1 MNKALATLLLL
12 LSVMICSISAQVQE
26 EPNISFRARVL
37 SDTYNITSNYTSG
50 PAVSYIVSLQSA
62 IWVPVV
68 LVVVLFFTLQAMMN
82 MDANK
87 EQDTILYAKFLANV
101 N

>member
-1 MNKALATLLLL
+1 MNKALTLLLL
-12 LSVMICSISAQVQE
+12 LSVMVYSIAAQTQE
-26 EPNISFRARVL
+26 TPISFKGRVL
-37 SDTYNITSNYTSG
+37 SNAYDPTEPYTKT

-62 IWVPVV
+62 IWVTVG
-68 LVVVLFFTLQAMMN
+68 LVVVLFFTLQAMLR
-82 MDANK
+82 MDDNK

>member
-1 MNKALATLLLL
+1 MNKAFATLLV
-12 LSVMICSISAQVQE
+12 LSIMVCSIAAQAEDQ
-26 EPNISFRARVL
+26 PISFKGRVL
-37 SDTYNITSNYTSG
+37 SLAIDPNAPYTEG
-50 PAVSYIVSLQSA
+50 PVVARIVALQSA
-62 IWVPVV
+62 IWVAVG
-68 LVVVLFFTLQAMMN
+68 LAVVLFFTLQAMLN